1 MVWPTVS
8 LRQHIRNRVT
18 VPDRRSRLLTRYVY
32 VCHIHC
38 VIDLTRCEGFQWDA
52 GNARKSVARHR
63 VSQAE
68 AEQIFFNEP
77 LLLLDD
83 TRHSQLEPRFHAL
96 GVTDDGR
103 RLHITF
109 TVRDKGRLIRI
120 ISARDM
126 SRMERTRYGQDT

>member
-1 MVWPTVS
+1 M
-8 LRQHIRNRVT
+8 
-18 VPDRRSRLLTRYVY
+18 
-32 VCHIHC
+32 
-38 VIDLTRCEGFQWDA
+38 IDPTRCEGFQWDA
-52 GNARKSVARHR
+52 GNARKSVARHG

-83 TRHSQLEPRFHAL
+83 ARHSQTEPRFHAL
-96 GVTDDGR
+96 GCTDDER

-109 TVRDKGRLIRI
+109 TVRDQGRLIRV

-126 SRMERTRYGQDT
+126 SRTERTHYGQDT

>member
-1 MVWPTVS
+1 M
-8 LRQHIRNRVT
+8 
-18 VPDRRSRLLTRYVY
+18 
-32 VCHIHC
+32 CHIQN

-52 GNARKSVARHR
+52 GNTRKSVDKHA

-96 GVTDDGR
+96 GCTDDGR

-109 TVRDKGRLIRI
+109 TVRDQRRLIRI

-126 SRMERTRYGQDT
+126 SRTERTRYGQDT

>member
-1 MVWPTVS
+1 
-8 LRQHIRNRVT
+8 
-18 VPDRRSRLLTRYVY
+18 
-32 VCHIHC
+32 
-38 VIDLTRCEGFQWDA
+38 VIDLARCEGFQWDA
-52 GNARKSVARHR
+52 GNTRKSVDKHA

>member
-1 MVWPTVS
+1 M
-8 LRQHIRNRVT
+8 
-18 VPDRRSRLLTRYVY
+18 
-32 VCHIHC
+32 
-38 VIDLTRCEGFQWDA
+38 IDLTRCEGFQWDA
-52 GNARKSVARHR
+52 GNTRKSVDKHA

-96 GVTDDGR
+96 GCTDDGR